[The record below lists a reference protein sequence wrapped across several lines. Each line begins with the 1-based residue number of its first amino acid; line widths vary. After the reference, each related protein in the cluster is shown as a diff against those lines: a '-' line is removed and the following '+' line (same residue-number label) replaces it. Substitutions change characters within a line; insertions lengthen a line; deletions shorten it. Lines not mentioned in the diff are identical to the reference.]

1 LPDEPECNWKMEVG
15 FSVMGKMGMGRT
27 AMGRAGWMWR
37 LGGTDERNG

>member
-15 FSVMGKMGMGRT
+15 FSVMGRMAMGRT
-27 AMGRAGWMWR
+27 GWMWR